1 MSSSELGSYGPLLRF
16 AEKLGESLHKSGIYN
31 TKTQFQGTAIAMHC
45 ITAGQQLLHVA
56 QQFHVMGDGKL
67 NLRAEAMIGRILED
81 GGSHEVICRTPDKVE
96 MAITYRNQTVSASI
110 TWEQAK
116 QEVFVY
122 AGKTKEILAKLAA
135 SKADELPLKEAY
147 ATPHRRMQ
155 QLWARLVSD
164 LSRVVAPHL
173 VCGLYTPTEV
183 ADFTGSGLPLESC
196 SGSTPWIKM
205 PQVEATQVE
214 ATQVQSTAQ
223 AETEVAQSAD
233 ESKSVDA
240 ASETSVVGKDLVTG
254 PQLKLLD
261 ELLKELQVS
270 NEALATILKKR
281 GVSAA
286 KDLKTEQ
293 AEEIIT
299 NLQAKLDSARDDLP
313 AESGATNLD
322 VNGPITQELEKEIR
336 GKMTQ
341 VAQQDGGVELC
352 ERVKAKLSSSGLRL
366 VELTFDQGRKL
377 LQALNGKEVELF
389 FDADL
394 SASVGNE
401 VAA

>member
-116 QEVFVY
+116 KEVFVY

-135 SKADELPLKEAY
+135 NKAGELPLKEAY

-183 ADFTGSGLPLESC
+183 ADFTGVALPAESASSGLAA
-196 SGSTPWIKM
+196 I
-205 PQVEATQVE
+205 
-214 ATQVQSTAQ
+214 
-223 AETEVAQSAD
+223 AQSVAAGTGQAAEKTAPTETPAD
-233 ESKSVDA
+233 VATEK
-240 ASETSVVGKDLVTG
+240 VVATG
-254 PQLKLLD
+254 LATDPQLKLLG
-261 ELLKELQVS
+261 ELLESLQVS

-299 NLQAKLDSARDDLP
+299 NLQAKLDATRDELP
-313 AESGATNLD
+313 AEAGSTNLD

-336 GKMTQ
+336 AKMEQ
-341 VAQQDGGVELC
+341 VAQQEGGLELC
-352 ERVKAKLSSSGLRL
+352 ERVKAKLHSSGLMIAK
-366 VELTFDQGRKL
+366 LTFDQGRKL

-394 SASVGNE
+394 SASVGND